1 MVHYNFLRMRF
12 YYNHL
17 VKAHHYVSL
26 QSWAAVDGILAI
38 IGVTCDS
45 VTPRHYLA
53 STSQSNFYPI

>member
-26 QSWAAVDGILAI
+26 QSWAAVDGKL
-38 IGVTCDS
+38 GHHCCDTRS
-45 VTPRHYLA
+45 LYLQQCNPA
-53 STSQSNFYPI
+53 KLYFSLI